1 MIKRS
6 DISDLEKETRSQRL
20 HDRRMNLLL
29 TCFDQ
34 VKEVVGLISEKDVML
49 AENVRVVVQTG
60 TREAFEKE
68 GKKPIDVN
76 SLRK

>member
-34 VKEVVGLISEKDVML
+34 VKEVVGLISDKDLML

-60 TREAFEKE
+60 TQKAFEKE
-68 GKKPIDVN
+68 GKKPIEIKD
-76 SLRK
+76 LRK